1 MDLDRMRRKRHFTTV
16 EINNNLLTID
26 NKRHHEEIK

>member
-1 MDLDRMRRKRHFTTV
+1 MDIDRMRRKGHFITL

-26 NKRHHEEIK
+26 NKRLHEKVK